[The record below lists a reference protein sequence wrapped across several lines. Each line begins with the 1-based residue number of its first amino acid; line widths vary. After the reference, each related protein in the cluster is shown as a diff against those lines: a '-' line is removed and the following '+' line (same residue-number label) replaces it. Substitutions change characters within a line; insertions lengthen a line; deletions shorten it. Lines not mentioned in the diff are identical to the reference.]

1 MRIREC
7 LGALLLIVSA
17 LAPAFAQSASPSL
30 EDAERSLADSLLRHD
45 RAAFVAMFA
54 PDAEASFP
62 VARHGPEAIANTWL
76 PFLIDPGTTMLLR
89 SAGVMTAKSGNIGNS
104 TGTLAVRGRTD
115 DGIQT
120 VPFGTYS
127 ITWRILDGQWKIAML
142 GGSATSNTSKTAD
155 RGGVGSFRFGM
166 TRTEVSQ
173 VRDCQPY
180 TNVSVTGGLEC
191 PHYVFEGHEMN
202 ISFLFAA
209 DRLRRIQLWV
219 YEGESEREARAAV
232 ARVLDYLRQTAGGVA
247 IGALPGMEVTPDG
260 VLAMLNSASPRAGQM
275 VHFEICTPAGPQ
287 PEVWFSRVGR
297 HQHGY
302 MVLLFADSREGR

>member
-7 LGALLLIVSA
+7 LGALLLTVSA
-17 LAPAFAQSASPSL
+17 LAPALAQSASPSL
-30 EDAERSLADSLLRHD
+30 EDH
-45 RAAFVAMFA
+45 
-54 PDAEASFP
+54 
-62 VARHGPEAIANTWL
+62 
-76 PFLIDPGTTMLLR
+76 
-89 SAGVMTAKSGNIGNS
+89 
-104 TGTLAVRGRTD
+104 
-115 DGIQT
+115 
-120 VPFGTYS
+120 
-127 ITWRILDGQWKIAML
+127 
-142 GGSATSNTSKTAD
+142 
-155 RGGVGSFRFGM
+155 GGVGPFRFGM

-209 DRLRRIQLWV
+209 NRLRRIQLWV

-247 IGALPGMEVTPDG
+247 IGALPGTEVTPDG
-260 VLAMLNSASPRAGQM
+260 VMAMLNGASPRAGQM

-297 HQHGY
+297 HEHGY
-302 MVLLFADSREGR
+302 MVLLFADPREGG